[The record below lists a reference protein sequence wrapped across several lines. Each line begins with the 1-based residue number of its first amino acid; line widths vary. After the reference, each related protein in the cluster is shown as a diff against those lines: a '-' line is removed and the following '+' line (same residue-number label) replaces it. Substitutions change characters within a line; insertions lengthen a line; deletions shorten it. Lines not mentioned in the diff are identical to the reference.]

1 MTSDDSTDR
10 RPYRDRPWERA
21 IGILLMLPI
30 GLILLLALIFLFGG
44 RSSFGGG
51 WWLIVIAVLLVLFV
65 VRISFRRS
73 QRRYWMQRHR
83 GRNDPL
89 MIIQERYARG
99 EITKEQFD
107 QMAQDLQRRRY
118 P

>member
-1 MTSDDSTDR
+1 
-10 RPYRDRPWERA
+10 
-21 IGILLMLPI
+21 
-30 GLILLLALIFLFGG
+30 
-44 RSSFGGG
+44 
-51 WWLIVIAVLLVLFV
+51 
-65 VRISFRRS
+65 
-73 QRRYWMQRHR
+73 MQRHR